1 MGLAAQN
8 SRQLGSQRAL
18 RLAGCIGSG
27 IIKQHGVFPACTDG
41 HSGGFGVIKQGLQA
55 AVQLLLFFQSFQVF
69 VQGRRLVL
77 DGHLHGR
84 IQHKHGDFR
93 RGAGGAL
100 QQLSD
105 FFCQRPAAPGRQN
118 GKVHQA
124 VKRLAVH
131 GLGGGIPGG
140 STGSVAAGK
149 GFAGGG
155 ILALLVTGQKRDR
168 VAGILRGKKHR
179 PHNFPVGKQLPAA
192 ARQQAAQQHRRHQAG
207 CFMHD
212 TSHWQPP
219 VTITTAAKPQQTALR
234 Q

>member
-1 MGLAAQN
+1 M
-8 SRQLGSQRAL
+8 
-18 RLAGCIGSG
+18 
-27 IIKQHGVFPACTDG
+27 
-41 HSGGFGVIKQGLQA
+41 
-55 AVQLLLFFQSFQVF
+55 QLLLFFQSFQVF

-140 STGSVAAGK
+140 STGSAAACK